1 MKWLLSFILFY
12 LGLTYNSYFIVKII
26 LFFLVAIKYVI
37 NQKKLKNTLY
47 LGFFILGIILN
58 LLLRENFFYSNLGIV
73 VSSKDN
79 YYIFQTISGRYYVYD
94 KASKVETFDILILKG
109 QIKDYSFTTYESQLD
124 FNNYLEN
131 NLVFKSLEVYSKKV
145 IINNP
150 IRIKSFISYLLSKYS
165 EKERDVL
172 SLLVFSSSSS
182 SYSSIV
188 YNNNL
193 NYYLALSSFHIYL
206 VNDFFKKIL
215 GIKLK
220 DQKVEQI
227 LLLID
232 SLFFI
237 LSNYKTSILRLI
249 LFKITYYYSTYHK
262 RIYSSR
268 LDQIGLV
275 FLILGILRVNS
286 LTDSSFIMVFC
297 LYFYIYY
304 IKEAIDEFSLLKQK
318 IVFPLFINLFL
329 FPLLLINNHKFSLFP
344 MIFSLLFSPLI
355 ILNFVLFFF
364 EIILP
369 LAKIQSF
376 FINSLYN
383 IVYFFSKINLTIYLS
398 RGIYIFAICYYIIL
412 FVIIYLIKTGRK
424 NKTFGFNISL
434 LVMIIS
440 LNIPFENLYLKEV
453 DIINVGQGDSI
464 LIRNKNKSYL
474 IDTGGT
480 IYNDLALNSLIP
492 FFKKEHINKI
502 DEVILTHDDYDH
514 TGALTSLVNNFK
526 VDKIVIN
533 YSFEEIKYDS
543 FSLKNLNTYSSIW
556 KEDNDSSLVLYL
568 EFRNYHFLFM
578 GDAPKKIEER
588 IMEDYKDLVVDYLK
602 IGHHGSSSSTSE
614 EFIKYYHPKE
624 AIISVGKNNKYN
636 HPSSQVITILNK
648 YQIKIRRT
656 DEEGTIKYLIK

>member
-26 LFFLVAIKYVI
+26 LFLLVAIKYVI
-37 NQKKLKNTLY
+37 SQKKLKTFFY

-58 LLLRENFFYSNLGIV
+58 ILLRQTFFYSNLGIV
-73 VSSKDN
+73 VSSKEN

-109 QIKDYSFTTYESQLD
+109 QVKDYSFTTYESQLD

-150 IRIKSFISYLLSKYS
+150 IRIKSFISYLLSIYS

-172 SLLVFSSSSS
+172 SLLIFSSSSS
-182 SYSSIV
+182 SYSSLV

-206 VNDFFKKIL
+206 VNEFFKKIL

-232 SLFFI
+232 TLFFI

-329 FPLLLINNHKFSLFP
+329 FPLLLINNHRFSLFP

-364 EIILP
+364 GIILP
-369 LAKIQSF
+369 LSKIQSF

-464 LIRNKNKSYL
+464 LIRYKNKSYL

-492 FFKKEHINKI
+492 FFKKEHISKI

-526 VDKIVIN
+526 VEKIVTN
-533 YSFEEIKYDS
+533 YSFEEIKYES

-556 KEDNDSSLVLYL
+556 EEDNDSSLVLYL

>member
-1 MKWLLSFILFY
+1 MKWFLSFILFY

-26 LFFLVAIKYVI
+26 LFLLVAIKYVI

-73 VSSKDN
+73 VSSKEN

-109 QIKDYSFTTYESQLD
+109 QVKDYSFTTYESQLD

-150 IRIKSFISYLLSKYS
+150 IRIKSFISYILSKNS

-182 SYSSIV
+182 SYSSLV

-232 SLFFI
+232 TLFFT

-329 FPLLLINNHKFSLFP
+329 FPHLLINNHKFSLFP

-364 EIILP
+364 GIILP

-412 FVIIYLIKTGRK
+412 FAIIYLIKTGRK

-514 TGALTSLVNNFK
+514 TGALTSLVNHFK
-526 VDKIVIN
+526 VDKIVTN
-533 YSFEEIKYDS
+533 YSFEEIKYES

-556 KEDNDSSLVLYL
+556 EEDNDSSLVLYL

-588 IMEDYKDLVVDYLK
+588 IMEDYKDLVVDYVK